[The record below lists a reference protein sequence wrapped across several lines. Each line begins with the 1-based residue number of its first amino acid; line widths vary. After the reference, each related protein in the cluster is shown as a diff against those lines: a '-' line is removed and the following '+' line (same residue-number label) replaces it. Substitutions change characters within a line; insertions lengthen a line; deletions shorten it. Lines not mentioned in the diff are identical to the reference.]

1 MNDQCNHDYARSA
14 AVGGSQRP
22 CCCLYFLLLVLLLLL
37 QEEGVLPVHLSACL
51 FKSPYPHPH
60 PIIIMRK
67 ISFSSLV
74 PFFLLVLVDL
84 VPLAGGSEPARAV
97 RSGFAAEEVAAREL
111 KGKKNKS
118 NKSPKA
124 PKSKMPKS
132 NQISPSS
139 QPTNDPA
146 CATQKDVLLAF
157 KEGII
162 GNDSSKLTN
171 WISTTDPCDD
181 AWEAIVCV
189 GGEVTQ
195 INLGTLCI
203 VVSMSLLFY
212 VLLVYLIAFFSCFG
226 FLCMP

>member
-1 MNDQCNHDYARSA
+1 
-14 AVGGSQRP
+14 
-22 CCCLYFLLLVLLLLL
+22 
-37 QEEGVLPVHLSACL
+37 
-51 FKSPYPHPH
+51 
-60 PIIIMRK
+60 
-67 ISFSSLV
+67 
-74 PFFLLVLVDL
+74 
-84 VPLAGGSEPARAV
+84 
-97 RSGFAAEEVAAREL
+97 
-111 KGKKNKS
+111 
-118 NKSPKA
+118 
-124 PKSKMPKS
+124 MPKS
-132 NQISPSS
+132 NQISVTESPSS

-212 VLLVYLIAFFSCFG
+212 VLLVYLIALFSCFG